1 MSIRE
6 DLLWIEEL
14 LFWINLI
21 FAELRKEAPPRLSKK
36 IFRQPADES
45 QLKQAFIGNVIF
57 LGAKGSRAENDIG
70 SSLTAAP
77 RAVHAAAANYI

>member
-57 LGAKGSRAENDIG
+57 L
-70 SSLTAAP
+70 
-77 RAVHAAAANYI
+77 

>member
-21 FAELRKEAPPRLSKK
+21 FAELRKEAPPFSMPENFLH
-36 IFRQPADES
+36 FRVSETEIQAVWEGLHCPDFQSDGKEKSPES
-45 QLKQAFIGNVIF
+45 
-57 LGAKGSRAENDIG
+57 LGITGVQDFSFWF
-70 SSLTAAP
+70 
-77 RAVHAAAANYI
+77 

>member
-6 DLLWIEEL
+6 EMMIEEL

-57 LGAKGSRAENDIG
+57 L
-70 SSLTAAP
+70 
-77 RAVHAAAANYI
+77 